1 MKTSFSLKGIP
12 LESMVRLSDKYP
24 SGLEWINARGKR
36 KAGSMCGRWVKG
48 RSYYVVRLLGET
60 VSAHRI
66 VYYLRNNE
74 DPVGKDIIHGLDNLQ
89 KDNRKELFVVHRNA
103 KRRWCSK
110 ENKWIIV

>member
-1 MKTSFSLKGIP
+1 MGIKGLTQLVKKNSPESITHIGLYKMKDKRIAIDTSIFLYKSLMNVRSKG
-12 LESMVRLSDKYP
+12 D
-24 SGLEWINARGKR
+24 
-36 KAGSMCGRWVKG
+36 
-48 RSYYVVRLLGET
+48 
-60 VSAHRI
+60 
-66 VYYLRNNE
+66 YLRNNE